1 MFPRRLLKGSLLA
14 RKPECN
20 GQFRLSPTQS
30 SHLFFWIN
38 PLNMDNGHF
47 SVPRITNSHTSSTPL
62 YGRWVFVHCYLYMCV
77 NCKHCIPVSVQVMK
91 DFYGLVRFYWRVSGK
106 RQTWICR
113 GGSRIFFR
121 RGCTRL
127 LLYFNTNKPHFFFF
141 WGGGGRIPV
150 VLENCRSSQ
159 WGGGHTPC
167 TLPLDPPLICTTW
180 TSFLFYCRLLFI
192 ITTRK
197 SLVSC
202 QLYPWE
208 LL

>member
-1 MFPRRLLKGSLLA
+1 MWLNLPNEAKRSQRELRAQSYNKDFSREMFPRRLLKGSLLA

-47 SVPRITNSHTSSTPL
+47 SVPRITNFHISSTPL
-62 YGRWVFVHCYLYMCV
+62 YGHWVFVHCYLYMCV
-77 NCKHCIPVSVQVMK
+77 NCKHCILVSVQVMK
-91 DFYGLVRFYWRVSGK
+91 DFYWLVRFYWRVNGK
-106 RQTWICR
+106 RQTWIC
-113 GGSRIFFR
+113 I
-121 RGCTRL
+121 
-127 LLYFNTNKPHFFFF
+127 
-141 WGGGGRIPV
+141 
-150 VLENCRSSQ
+150 
-159 WGGGHTPC
+159 
-167 TLPLDPPLICTTW
+167 TW
-180 TSFLFYCRLLFI
+180 TSFPFFCRLLFI

-202 QLYPWE
+202 HLYPWE